1 MKETRKTKLKQ
12 SNGITLISLVITI
25 IVLLILAGVSIAMLT
40 GENGILTQ
48 ATNAVEETAEST
60 AKEKLIVALNE
71 YQIQKYTPNAKDIVE
86 FLEDHTDGFDVEG
99 TTSPYD
105 VYIDGYMAE
114 VEYDGG
120 FDEDI
125 FGTTGPRP
133 TISNISITTDGTTVP
148 ADNSLELGTPVQVT
162 FDSTIEGGTIK
173 SVTPSVPYTTN
184 GTDME
189 ITFTIVGTVNG
200 VDYTKKQTVTL
211 TDKYEKQV
219 VAFSETE
226 NVVIQDDLGNDI
238 KVPAGFGLA
247 KDSGKDITEG
257 IVIEEAGVP
266 GGGNQFVWVPV
277 NDVII
282 DSAGT
287 TKNIQLSRYE
297 FSSTGVAEIKGLA
310 EDVNSEGS
318 SNSYIYTEDQ
328 SYAEKNAVAA
338 NLSEFISKTNLA
350 KGYYIARYEASS
362 SDGTPD
368 GTVESKE
375 NKTAWVYITQPNA
388 SIESKEMYN
397 SSLYTTDL
405 INSLAWDTALVYIQT
420 ISIDTDYSTQ
430 ETKSTS
436 RQLTGNSNDE
446 ILKINDMAS
455 NVREWSTET
464 SSNSEYPCVYR
475 GGYFDNIYYPANRRN
490 DMSTDASYSSFGFR
504 TILYL

>member
-48 ATNAVEETAEST
+48 ATNAGEETEEST
-60 AKEKLIVALNE
+60 AKEKLLMALNE
-71 YQIQKYTPNAKDIVE
+71 YQIQKYTPNSKDIVE
-86 FLEDHTDGFDVEG
+86 FLEDHVDGFDVEG

-105 VYIDGYMAE
+105 VFIDGYMGE
-114 VEYDGG
+114 VEENGD
-120 FDEDI
+120 FDEDT
-125 FGTTGPRP
+125 FGIAGPRP

-148 ADNSLELGTPVQVT
+148 TDNSLELGTPVQVT

-297 FSSTGVAEIKGLA
+297 FSSTGAATIKGN
-310 EDVNSEGS
+310 EDIIGSYYKETTEGRG
-318 SNSYIYTEDQ
+318 
-328 SYAEKNAVAA
+328 NAVATDL
-338 NLSEFISKTNLA
+338 NDFITKTNQA
-350 KGYYIARYEASS
+350 GGYYIARYEASS
-362 SDGTPD
+362 SDGTQS
-368 GTVESKE
+368 GTAESKE
-375 NKTAWVYITQPNA
+375 NKTGWAEITQPNA
-388 SIESKEMYN
+388 ATAAKTMYT

-405 INSLAWDTALVYIQT
+405 VNSLAWDTALVYIQT
-420 ISIDTDYSTQ
+420 ISTDTNYSIQTAMDDGL
-430 ETKSTS
+430 
-436 RQLTGNSNDE
+436 QLTGNSGDE

-455 NVREWSTET
+455 NLREWSTET
-464 SSNSEYPCVYR
+464 SAYSEHPCIHR
-475 GGYFDNIYYPANRRN
+475 GGTYYN
-490 DMSTDASYSSFGFR
+490 DFFPSSFRFYDRTSLSHTTFSFR
-504 TILYL
+504 PILYL